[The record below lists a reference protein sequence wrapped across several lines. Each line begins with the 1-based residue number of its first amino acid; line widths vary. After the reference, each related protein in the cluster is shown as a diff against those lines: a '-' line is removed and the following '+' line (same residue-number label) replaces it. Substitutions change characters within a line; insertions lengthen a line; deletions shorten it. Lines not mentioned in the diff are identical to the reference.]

1 MAETPILTGEFVKV
15 IDNSGKIRIP
25 RTITEAVQMPDGKSL
40 QDYIDSLEER
50 LAADNEVDLESI
62 LEIIEK
68 LEEMEQSK
76 LDVESEQH
84 LVLEVTP
91 DNLVNLKIGDE
102 VIKTFIFADNINDY
116 VDTFVSENLI
126 TDEKNV
132 IGAINELDIRM
143 DETIICDDSII
154 YDPSAALFAR
164 IRTLEELAKSF
175 VISNESDEVPAL
187 ELEQFYEELNKDT
200 FGLSQEERIVRLENL
215 FNFYITWELD

>member
-132 IGAINELDIRM
+132 IGAINELDTRM
-143 DETIICDDSII
+143 DETIICDDSVI

-175 VISNESDEVPAL
+175 VISSESDEVPAL

>member
-68 LEEMEQSK
+68 LEDMDQSK

-175 VISNESDEVPAL
+175 VISSENDEVPAL

>member
-1 MAETPILTGEFVKV
+1 MT
-15 IDNSGKIRIP
+15 S
-25 RTITEAVQMPDGKSL
+25 S
-40 QDYIDSLEER
+40 
-50 LAADNEVDLESI
+50 
-62 LEIIEK
+62 
-68 LEEMEQSK
+68 
-76 LDVESEQH
+76 
-84 LVLEVTP
+84 

-116 VDTFVSENLI
+116 VDTFVSENLL

-143 DETIICDDSII
+143 DETIICDDSVI

-175 VISNESDEVPAL
+175 VISSESDEVPAL

>member
-50 LAADNEVDLESI
+50 LAADNEVDIESI

-68 LEEMEQSK
+68 LEDMEQSK

-132 IGAINELDIRM
+132 IGAINELDTRM
-143 DETIICDDSII
+143 DETIICDDSVI

-175 VISNESDEVPAL
+175 VISSESDEVPAL

>member
-50 LAADNEVDLESI
+50 LAADNEVDIESI

-68 LEEMEQSK
+68 LEDMEQSK

-132 IGAINELDIRM
+132 IGAINELDTRM
-143 DETIICDDSII
+143 DETIICDDSVI

-175 VISNESDEVPAL
+175 VIFSESDEVPAL

>member
-50 LAADNEVDLESI
+50 LAADNEVDIESI

-68 LEEMEQSK
+68 LEDMEQSK

-132 IGAINELDIRM
+132 IGAINELDTRM
-143 DETIICDDSII
+143 DETIICDDSVI

-175 VISNESDEVPAL
+175 VISSENDEVPAL

>member
-50 LAADNEVDLESI
+50 LAADNEVDIESI

-68 LEEMEQSK
+68 LEDMEQSK

-102 VIKTFIFADNINDY
+102 VIKTFIFADSINDY

-175 VISNESDEVPAL
+175 VISSESDEVPAL

>member
-50 LAADNEVDLESI
+50 LAADNEVDIESI

-175 VISNESDEVPAL
+175 VISSENDEVPAL

>member
-68 LEEMEQSK
+68 LEDMEQSK

-132 IGAINELDIRM
+132 IGAINELDTRM
-143 DETIICDDSII
+143 DETIICDDSVI

-175 VISNESDEVPAL
+175 VISSESDEVPAL

>member
-50 LAADNEVDLESI
+50 LADDNEIDIDSI

-76 LDVESEQH
+76 LDVESE
-84 LVLEVTP
+84 
-91 DNLVNLKIGDE
+91 
-102 VIKTFIFADNINDY
+102 
-116 VDTFVSENLI
+116 NLI

-132 IGAINELDIRM
+132 IGAINELDTRM
-143 DETIICDDSII
+143 DETIICDDSVI

>member
-102 VIKTFIFADNINDY
+102 VIKTFIFADSINDY

-175 VISNESDEVPAL
+175 VISSESDEVPAL